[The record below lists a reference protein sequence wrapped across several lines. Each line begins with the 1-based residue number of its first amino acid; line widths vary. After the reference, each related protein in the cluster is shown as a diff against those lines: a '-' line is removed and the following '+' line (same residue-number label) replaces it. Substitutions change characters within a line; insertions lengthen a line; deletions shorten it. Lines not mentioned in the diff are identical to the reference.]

1 MLNIALDGFSGAGKS
16 VVSERIAEKLNIK
29 KFDTGAVYR
38 GLACEYISQNLPY
51 PNEKIIDEFIKDI
64 KIEIF
69 FEEKVQHVVVNGK
82 DYTEKLREES
92 VGQFSSIISQFA
104 SLRQSVLK
112 LQRDFALKND
122 CIMEGRDI
130 GSVVLPNANV
140 KIFLTASL
148 EIRALRRMEQLRI
161 SGVNEKYQD
170 ILENL
175 LKRDHNDLTRK
186 VAPLIKVDDAIEI
199 DGSNL
204 SLDEVVAECIKIINE
219 KIHV

>member
-82 DYTEKLREES
+82 DYTKKLREES

-130 GSVVLPNANV
+130 GSVVLPKANV

-148 EIRALRRMEQLRI
+148 EIRALRRMEQLRT

-186 VAPLIKVDDAIEI
+186 VAPLIKVDDAIEV

-204 SLDEVVAECIKIINE
+204 SLDEVVAECIKIVNE